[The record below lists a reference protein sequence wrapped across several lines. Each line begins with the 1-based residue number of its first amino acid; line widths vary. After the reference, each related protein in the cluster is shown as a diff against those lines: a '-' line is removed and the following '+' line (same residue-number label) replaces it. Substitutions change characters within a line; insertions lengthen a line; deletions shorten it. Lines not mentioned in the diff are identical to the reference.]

1 MILYGKDKNKEKFR
15 EIKSEEHMLK
25 DFVSEYKEKLT
36 SPEEAVKVIKSGDW
50 IDYTSCVG
58 MPVLLDRALAKRR
71 DELFD
76 VKIRGN
82 LISGPIA
89 VAECDESQEH
99 FTYHSWHCSSYER
112 KLCDK
117 GLCYYIPM
125 VFHNNAAYYEHF
137 LKVNVVMV
145 SVSPM
150 DKHGYFNFSANTG
163 VAAPITRMADIVIVE
178 VNENLPKIH
187 GGYDECIHISDV
199 DYIVEGEHEPFMVEA
214 PPAVTEIDRKIAAN
228 ILPHIVDGATLQL
241 GIGSMPNAL
250 GELLAESDLKDL
262 GMHTELC
269 SDAYLSLYKAGKLTN
284 RRKSIDK
291 GKGVFGCAVGSS
303 ELYEWLDDN
312 HGIAAYP
319 LEYVNRPS
327 VIAQIDNMVS
337 INSCV
342 SVDLYGQVAA
352 ESSGSR
358 QISGTG
364 GQLDFLIGASASRGG
379 KAFIC
384 MSSVY
389 KDKKGIYHSRIRPQF
404 DGDIITSPRSQV
416 YFLATEY
423 GAINLEGRSTWER
436 AEALISI
443 AHPDFREELIQ
454 EAQKRKIWRQSNKV
468 KL

>member
-1 MILYGKDKNKEKFR
+1 
-15 EIKSEEHMLK
+15 MLH
-25 DFVSEYKEKLT
+25 DFQTEYREKLVT
-36 SPEEAVKVIKSGDW
+36 PDEAVKAVKSGDW
-50 IDYTSCVG
+50 VDYTSNLG
-58 MPVLLDRALAKRR
+58 MPVLLDRALARRR
-71 DELFD
+71 DELYD

-82 LISGPIA
+82 LIIAGPIE

-112 KLCDK
+112 RLCDR
-117 GLCYYIPM
+117 GLCYFIPM
-125 VFHNNAAYYEHF
+125 VFHNNAAYYEYF

-145 SVSPM
+145 SVAPM
-150 DKHGYFNFSANTG
+150 DRHGYFNFSVNTG
-163 VAAPITRMADIVIVE
+163 VAAPITRTADIVIVE
-178 VNENLPKIH
+178 VNENLPVIH

-199 DYIVEGEHEPFMVEA
+199 DYIVEGEHEPL
-214 PPAVTEIDRKIAAN
+214 AVLKTFRPTEIDRKIAQN
-228 ILPHIVDGATLQL
+228 ILPYIVDGATLQL
-241 GIGSMPNAL
+241 GIGSMPNAV
-250 GELLAESDLKDL
+250 GELIAESDLRDL

-269 SDAYLSLYKAGKLTN
+269 SDAYLSMYNAGKLTN
-284 RRKSIDK
+284 RKKKIDR
-291 GKGVFGCAVGSS
+291 GKGVFGCAIGSP
-303 ELYEWLDDN
+303 ELYEWVGDN
-312 HGIAAYP
+312 HGLAAYP

-384 MSSVY
+384 MSSTY
-389 KDKKGIYHSRIRPQF
+389 KDKAGICHSRIRPQF
-404 DGDIITSPRSQV
+404 DGDIITSPRSQI

-423 GAINLEGRSTWER
+423 GVINLEGRSTWER
-436 AEALISI
+436 AEGLISI
-443 AHPDFREELIQ
+443 AHPDFRDGLIR
-454 EAQKRKIWRQSNKV
+454 EAEKRKIWRRSNKY
-468 KL
+468 

>member
-1 MILYGKDKNKEKFR
+1 
-15 EIKSEEHMLK
+15 MLK
-25 DFVSEYKEKLT
+25 DFRGEYRRKCRT
-36 SPEEAVKVIKSGDW
+36 PEEAVSVVKSGDW
-50 IDYTSCVG
+50 IDYTSCLG
-58 MPVLLDRALAKRR
+58 KPVMLDRALAARR

-82 LISGPIA
+82 LMDGPLA
-89 VAECDESQEH
+89 VAECDETQEH
-99 FTYHSWHCSSYER
+99 FVYHSWHCSAYER
-112 KLCDK
+112 QLCDR

-125 VFHNNAAYYEHF
+125 VFHNNAAYYEFF
-137 LKVNVVMV
+137 LHVNVVMV

-150 DKHGYFNFSANTG
+150 DSHGFFNFSVNTG
-163 VAAPITRMADIVIVE
+163 VAAPIARMADIVIVE
-178 VNENLPKIH
+178 VNENMPKVR
-187 GGYDECIHISDV
+187 GGYDESIHISEV
-199 DYIVEGEHEPFMVEA
+199 DYIVEGEHEPFHNPAWPA
-214 PPAVTEIDRKIAAN
+214 PTREDRMIAEHL
-228 ILPHIVDGATLQL
+228 IPYIVNGATLQL
-241 GIGSMPNAL
+241 GIGSLPNAV
-250 GELLAESDLKDL
+250 GEIIAQSDLKDL

-269 SDAYLSLYKAGKLTN
+269 SDAYLSLYLAGKLTN
-284 RRKSIDK
+284 RKKQIDR
-291 GKGVFGCAVGSS
+291 GKGVFGCAVGSN

-312 HGIAAYP
+312 PGVAAYP

-342 SVDLYGQVAA
+342 AVDLYGQVAA
-352 ESSGSR
+352 ESAGAR

-389 KDKKGIYHSRIRPQF
+389 KGRSGKVHSRIKPQF

-423 GAINLEGRSTWER
+423 GVINLEGRSTWER
-436 AEALISI
+436 AEGLISI
-443 AHPDFREELIQ
+443 AHPDFREELIA
-454 EAQKRKIWRQSNKV
+454 EAERRKIWRRSNRR
-468 KL
+468 

>member
-1 MILYGKDKNKEKFR
+1 
-15 EIKSEEHMLK
+15 MLH
-25 DFVSEYKEKLT
+25 DFQTEYREKLVT
-36 SPEEAVKVIKSGDW
+36 PDEAVKAVKSGDW
-50 IDYTSCVG
+50 VDYTSNLG
-58 MPVLLDRALAKRR
+58 MPVLLDRALARRR
-71 DELFD
+71 DELYD

-82 LISGPIA
+82 LIIAGPIE

-112 KLCDK
+112 RLCDR
-117 GLCYYIPM
+117 GLCYFIPM
-125 VFHNNAAYYEHF
+125 VFHNNAAYYEYF

-145 SVSPM
+145 SVAPM
-150 DKHGYFNFSANTG
+150 DRHGYFNFSVNTG

-178 VNENLPKIH
+178 VNENLPVIH

-199 DYIVEGEHEPFMVEA
+199 DYIVEGEHEPL
-214 PPAVTEIDRKIAAN
+214 AVLKTFRPTEIDRKIAQN
-228 ILPHIVDGATLQL
+228 ILPYIVDGATLQL
-241 GIGSMPNAL
+241 GIGSMPNAV
-250 GELLAESDLKDL
+250 GELIAESDLRDL

-269 SDAYLSLYKAGKLTN
+269 SDAYLSMYNAGKLTN
-284 RRKSIDK
+284 RKKKIDR
-291 GKGVFGCAVGSS
+291 GKGVFGCAIGSP
-303 ELYEWLDDN
+303 ELYEWVGDN
-312 HGIAAYP
+312 HGLAAYP

-342 SVDLYGQVAA
+342 SIDLYGQVAA

-384 MSSVY
+384 MSSTY
-389 KDKKGIYHSRIRPQF
+389 KDKAGICHSRIRPQF
-404 DGDIITSPRSQV
+404 DGDIITSPRSQI

-423 GAINLEGRSTWER
+423 GVINLEGRSTWER
-436 AEALISI
+436 AEGLISI
-443 AHPDFREELIQ
+443 AHPDFRDGLIR
-454 EAQKRKIWRQSNKV
+454 EAEKRKIWRRSNKY
-468 KL
+468 